1 MFAHLLFLLCLSSL
15 ASSNPLNRRAIRF
28 EPAMLD
34 FSEHPVGMLKME
46 KVHLHNPGSEE
57 ISLISISGSTA
68 HFHASFFK
76 HAILPPGGMTSFD
89 VVFLARVVGNI
100 ENTLFINTSH
110 HGLFTYQVFGVSVPN
125 LYRLR
130 PFTVPRGPVD
140 DPSSPLMN
148 LQPSHS
154 QPLQVVEMYSS
165 GGNLHLELPTGQHP
179 HTEDLWEV
187 PPFEK
192 RASFVSRYADNH
204 MSFLGIRPT
213 APSQDQSIVL
223 LVEPSSAAPAIYS
236 SKEVLDF
243 GTLRAQDRP
252 RTLKLL
258 LNSGTED
265 VRITSVRTSPP
276 NKAISVDFKGVTLK
290 KRGYTQV
297 ASITFDPSKAARPDQ
312 SSGKITVKVKERSYS
327 TLEIPY
333 QADVLMGYLSFDDA
347 TTLFH
352 IRSSPLD
359 PVVRPIFLTNNFS
372 YPVQIL
378 NASLKPDTTTMFTV
392 QNLSSVV
399 LPPQGSQYVFS
410 LVFQPVRP
418 SVLINSH
425 VLLLTNLSRFH
436 LPVLAYT
443 GLLEPLVLPPSL
455 QGSFLDFGV
464 QSSTE
469 TSSITLVVINSNPI
483 ELEIK
488 SWLVTGESFSIE
500 LLKTGRG
507 NQTVVRGCVEELQKA
522 SASHQRTVILASGYY
537 AAFRVS
543 LIDNSLKGTYE
554 RAVHITTDYE
564 ILTIPVK
571 ALIVVGTISSC
582 PKSLTLPPSFPGKV
596 VHQSLI
602 IQSSFR
608 QPSELR
614 QVVSLTQDQ
623 RFTHRRLRNT
633 RTLEPRRRTKVAN
646 IYFDAGLQ
654 CGDDCYVGLP
664 FVLKGESRPGGL
676 VLQEDIWDE
685 DVDLLQKLLGRWNDL
700 VERSGHEI
708 KAVFE
713 VNSALQQNVR
723 SEVTARLIW
732 PSLLNCSHRVVFPL
746 TNANSSSD
754 EEVVLENPADVPVFV
769 QLLPLALFPSPSV
782 FAGKLADRLP
792 WANLSNINIDTKTL
806 EFHVHQPPAAPVS
819 SGSGFLQ
826 VPAKSLVYNLLLQPG
841 ESKSFNVR
849 FTPSSDHSV
858 SSLLIVRNN
867 LTVMDVLLL
876 EGRGVLEHLRVGG
889 KTPGREGYLRFKVTE
904 ALLRHCTNQ
913 TNLLRDHSL
922 RRTFKVENAGVLP
935 VHITSAQI
943 NRHACGG
950 HGFTVVNCQEFII
963 QPNSSR
969 ELVILFTPDFSASR
983 VIRELKLVTR
993 GGSEFVFVLNAS
1005 LPHHMLGACAKTL
1018 PRPAWEW
1025 DFCLLVSLVMSFMLL
1040 LVGFMAYLE
1049 ACSQWETFRTHL
1061 FLEAG
1066 RETNSLP
1073 HSNDPHGPLL
1083 NSRGFYGSR
1092 GGASHIGGRHG
1103 NGRTLPDAGGTD
1115 RKSRAGGLCAVATWT
1130 TSSQPANGSASGST
1144 QPANRK
1150 TQSGRQLSIVGKGE
1164 VEGQLGAVLPQ
1175 KRELCAG
1182 EEEEEED
1189 EEEEDTGL
1197 LEVLDQDEELSGATR
1212 PELIVNVQVKTKEQK
1227 KKKKKKRKKRKEE
1240 KKEEGEQ
1247 EEEEE
1252 EQEEEQEEDEVERG
1266 KKVRTHGDKLK
1277 DLQDDDASSTTTD
1290 TSTTDLEASIR
1301 EEPVRKKGRT
1311 VSFENR
1317 EEETSDLH
1325 VASKTQKPGT
1335 PKPDSHSGTGT
1346 NRRDSQPGTGT
1357 NTRDSQSDIGTIGR
1371 DSQSGTGTPNRDS
1384 QSGTGYPRRDSQPT
1398 TASNLLPKL
1407 DHCFVSDEE
1416 LDPPEWDLPLSTSSS
1431 QVATLQQISMQ
1442 TRNTELFLKRAML
1455 GLCSP
1460 PPGLPAPLPVD
1471 GYRNFLDTTSDE
1483 TRRVPG
1489 ARSTAGWIPDQIQE
1503 QDPSSA
1509 AVTASYDRSPGAPG
1523 TWRPENPARILTHT
1537 TSVDS
1542 YSSERSWTPLVTRAT
1557 PNISSDNSFSAFGPS
1572 NSFNLTRVFKGI
1584 NEAKKPVP
1592 QQSWAEPTTA
1602 VSSSS
1607 SIWDVAPSDPLTT
1620 WSNSCGSPTIPT
1632 TSIFTTS
1639 GNTWST
1645 TGPFS
1650 SPIWSIS
1657 RDPTLHR
1664 FTTPSNATP
1673 TAPEAPPSPGELSP
1687 TYNPWSMWRPMLS
1700 RRGSEPW
1707 PSPSHDPI

>member
-1 MFAHLLFLLCLSSL
+1 
-15 ASSNPLNRRAIRF
+15 ASSNTLTRRSIRF

-57 ISLISISGSTA
+57 ISLMSISGSTA

-110 HGLFTYQVFGVSVPN
+110 HGLFAYQVFGVSVPN

-130 PFTVPRGPVD
+130 PFTVPQAPVD
-140 DPSSPLMN
+140 EPSSPLLN

-154 QPLQVVEMYSS
+154 QPLQVVEMYCS
-165 GGNLHLELPTGQHP
+165 GADLHLELPTGQQP
-179 HTEDLWEV
+179 HTEDLWEL

-192 RASFVSRYADNH
+192 RASFVSRHADDH
-204 MSFLGIRPT
+204 MSFLGVRPT
-213 APSQDQSIVL
+213 TPSPDQSSVPPL
-223 LVEPSSAAPAIYS
+223 EPAIYS

-252 RTLKLL
+252 RTLNLL
-258 LNSGTED
+258 LNAGAED
-265 VRITSVRTSPP
+265 VGITSVRTSPS
-276 NKAISVDFKGVTLK
+276 NTAISVEFKGVTLK
-290 KRGYTQV
+290 ERGYTKV
-297 ASITFDPSKAARPDQ
+297 ASITFDPSKAAGPEQ
-312 SSGKITVKVKERSYS
+312 SSGKITVKVTERSYP

-333 QADVLMGYLSFDDA
+333 QADVLKGYLSFEDA

-352 IRSSPLD
+352 IRNSPLD
-359 PVVRPIFLTNNFS
+359 PVVRPIYLTNTFG

-378 NASLKPDTTTMFTV
+378 NASLKLDATTMFTV

-418 SVLINSH
+418 SVLINSN
-425 VLLLTNLSRFH
+425 VLLHTNLSRFH

-443 GLLEPLVLPPSL
+443 GLLETLVLPPSL
-455 QGSFLDFGV
+455 QDSFLDFGV
-464 QSSTE
+464 QSSTK
-469 TSSITLVVINSNPI
+469 TSSITLVVINGNPI

-488 SWLVTGESFSIE
+488 SWLVTGDSFSME

-507 NQTVVRGCVEELQKA
+507 NQSVVRGCAEELQQAPA
-522 SASHQRTVILASGYY
+522 SQKRMVILASGYY

-571 ALIVVGTISSC
+571 ALIVVGMLSSS
-582 PKSLTLPPSFPGKV
+582 PESLNLPPSFPGKV
-596 VHQSLI
+596 VHQGLV

-614 QVVSLTQDQ
+614 QVVSLTQDP
-623 RFTHRRLRNT
+623 RFTHRRLRNA

-664 FVLKGESRPGGL
+664 FILKGESMPGRL

-700 VERSGHEI
+700 VDRSGHEI

-713 VNSALQQNVR
+713 VNSELQANFR
-723 SEVTARLIW
+723 SEVVARLTW
-732 PSLLNCSHRVVFPL
+732 PSLLNSTHRIVFPL

-754 EEVVLENPADVPVFV
+754 EEVVLANPADVPVFV

-782 FAGKLADRLP
+782 FSGKLADRVP

-806 EFHVHQPPAAPVS
+806 EFHVHQHPKSAPES
-819 SGSGFLQ
+819 SGSGFQ
-826 VPAKSLVYNLLLQPG
+826 GPSPSLVHNMLLQPG
-841 ESKSFNVR
+841 ESRSFNVR
-849 FTPSSDHSV
+849 FTPSSNHSV

-876 EGRGVLEHLRVGG
+876 EGHGVREHLRVGK
-889 KTPGREGYLRFKVTE
+889 KTQGQDGYLRFKVTE

-913 TNLLRDHSL
+913 TNPKEPNHSL
-922 RRTFKVENAGVLP
+922 RRSFKVENAGVLP
-935 VHITSAQI
+935 VHVTSAQI

-950 HGFTVVNCQEFII
+950 HGFTVLDCQDFII

-983 VIRELKLVTR
+983 VIRELRLVTR

-1025 DFCLLVSLVMSFMLL
+1025 DFCFWISLVMSFMLL

-1049 ACSQWETFRTHL
+1049 ARSRWETFTTHL
-1061 FLEAG
+1061 SMEAG
-1066 RETNSLP
+1066 
-1073 HSNDPHGPLL
+1073 SNDPHDPPLT
-1083 NSRGFYGSR
+1083 SRGFYGPG
-1092 GGASHIGGRHG
+1092 GGASHVGGRHG
-1103 NGRTLPDAGGTD
+1103 NGRTLPDVGCPD
-1115 RKSRAGGLCAVATWT
+1115 RKSRFMCHRTGRF
-1130 TSSQPANGSASGST
+1130 SQPANGSASGSS

-1150 TQSGRQLSIVGKGE
+1150 AQSGRQQGE
-1164 VEGQLGAVLPQ
+1164 G
-1175 KRELCAG
+1175 
-1182 EEEEEED
+1182 
-1189 EEEEDTGL
+1189 
-1197 LEVLDQDEELSGATR
+1197 
-1212 PELIVNVQVKTKEQK
+1212 
-1227 KKKKKKRKKRKEE
+1227 
-1240 KKEEGEQ
+1240 
-1247 EEEEE
+1247 E
-1252 EQEEEQEEDEVERG
+1252 EQEGEEQEQE
-1266 KKVRTHGDKLK
+1266 VRTHGEGLK
-1277 DLQDDDASSTTTD
+1277 DYNDDASSTTTD
-1290 TSTTDLEASIR
+1290 TSTTDLEAFIR
-1301 EEPVRKKGRT
+1301 EEPARKKGRT
-1311 VSFENR
+1311 VSFETG
-1317 EEETSDLH
+1317 EEETPDLH

-1335 PKPDSHSGTGT
+1335 PKPDS
-1346 NRRDSQPGTGT
+1346 PE
-1357 NTRDSQSDIGTIGR
+1357 
-1371 DSQSGTGTPNRDS
+1371 
-1384 QSGTGYPRRDSQPT
+1384 
-1398 TASNLLPKL
+1398 L
-1407 DHCFVSDEE
+1407 DHCVFYEDGEN
-1416 LDPPEWDLPLSTSSS
+1416 LDPPEWDLPQFASGS
-1431 QVATLQQISMQ
+1431 QVATLLQISLQ
-1442 TRNTELFLKRAML
+1442 TRNTEHFLRRAMM

-1471 GYRNFLDTTSDE
+1471 GYRNLLDTT
-1483 TRRVPG
+1483 RR
-1489 ARSTAGWIPDQIQE
+1489 
-1503 QDPSSA
+1503 
-1509 AVTASYDRSPGAPG
+1509 
-1523 TWRPENPARILTHT
+1523 L
-1537 TSVDS
+1537 
-1542 YSSERSWTPLVTRAT
+1542 WTPLVKPAS
-1557 PNISSDNSFSAFGPS
+1557 PNVSPDNSFSAFGHS
-1572 NSFNLTRVFKGI
+1572 NSFNLSTVFKGI
-1584 NEAKKPVP
+1584 NEAKKSTDASGV
-1592 QQSWAEPTTA
+1592 
-1602 VSSSS
+1602 VV
-1607 SIWDVAPSDPLTT
+1607 SIWDAAPSDPLTT
-1620 WSNSCGSPTIPT
+1620 WSTSCGSPTIPT
-1632 TSIFTTS
+1632 THL

-1650 SPIWSIS
+1650 NPVWSIS
-1657 RDPTLHR
+1657 QDPTLHLFHTPMPR
-1664 FTTPSNATP
+1664 TTQ
-1673 TAPEAPPSPGELSP
+1673 EAPPSPGELSP
-1687 TYNPWSMWRPMLS
+1687 TYNPWSLWRPMLS
-1700 RRGSEPW
+1700 RSGSEPW
-1707 PSPSHDPI
+1707 PSP

>member
-1 MFAHLLFLLCLSSL
+1 MDTMFAHLLSVLCVLCLSPL
-15 ASSNPLNRRAIRF
+15 ASSNTLTRRAIRF

-57 ISLISISGSTA
+57 ISLMSISGSTA

-110 HGLFTYQVFGVSVPN
+110 HGLFAYQVFGVSVPN

-130 PFTVPRGPVD
+130 PFTVPQVPVD
-140 DPSSPLMN
+140 EPSSPLMN

-165 GGNLHLELPTGQHP
+165 GADLHLELPTGQQP
-179 HTEDLWEV
+179 HTEDLWEL

-192 RASFVSRYADNH
+192 RASFVSRHADDH
-204 MSFLGIRPT
+204 MSFLGVRPT
-213 APSQDQSIVL
+213 TPSPDQSSVPPL
-223 LVEPSSAAPAIYS
+223 EPSSDAPAIYS

-252 RTLKLL
+252 RTLNLL
-258 LNSGTED
+258 LNAGAED
-265 VRITSVRTSPP
+265 VGITSVRTSPS
-276 NKAISVDFKGVTLK
+276 NAAISVEFKGVTLK
-290 KRGYTQV
+290 ERGYTKV
-297 ASITFDPSKAARPDQ
+297 ASITFDPSKAAGPEQ
-312 SSGKITVKVKERSYS
+312 SSGRITVKVTERSYP

-333 QADVLMGYLSFDDA
+333 QADVLKGYLSFEDA

-352 IRSSPLD
+352 IRNSPLD
-359 PVVRPIFLTNNFS
+359 PVVRPIYLTNTFG

-378 NASLKPDTTTMFTV
+378 NASLKLDATTMFTV

-410 LVFQPVRP
+410 LVFQPVSP
-418 SVLINSH
+418 SVLINSN
-425 VLLLTNLSRFH
+425 VLLHTNLSRFH

-443 GLLEPLVLPPSL
+443 GLLETLVLPPSL
-455 QGSFLDFGV
+455 QDSFLDFGV
-464 QSSTE
+464 QSSTK
-469 TSSITLVVINSNPI
+469 TSSITLVVINGNPI

-488 SWLVTGESFSIE
+488 SWLVTGDSFSME

-507 NQTVVRGCVEELQKA
+507 NQSVVRGCAEELQQAPTSQK
-522 SASHQRTVILASGYY
+522 RMVILASGYY

-571 ALIVVGTISSC
+571 ALIVVGMLSSC
-582 PKSLTLPPSFPGKV
+582 PESLTLPPSFPGKV
-596 VHQSLI
+596 VHQGLV

-614 QVVSLTQDQ
+614 QVVSLTQDP
-623 RFTHRRLRNT
+623 RFTHRRLRNA

-664 FVLKGESRPGGL
+664 FVLKGESMPGGL

-700 VERSGHEI
+700 VDRSGHEI

-713 VNSALQQNVR
+713 VNSELQENFR
-723 SEVTARLIW
+723 SEVVARLTW
-732 PSLLNCSHRVVFPL
+732 PSLLNSTHRIVFPL

-782 FAGKLADRLP
+782 FSGKLADRVP

-806 EFHVHQPPAAPVS
+806 EFHVHQHPSAPES
-819 SGSGFLQ
+819 SGSGFQ
-826 VPAKSLVYNLLLQPG
+826 GPPTSLVHNMLLQPG
-841 ESKSFNVR
+841 ESRSFNVR
-849 FTPSSDHSV
+849 FTPSSNHSV

-876 EGRGVLEHLRVGG
+876 EGHGVREHLRVGK
-889 KTPGREGYLRFKVTE
+889 KTQGQDGYLRFKVTE
-904 ALLRHCTNQ
+904 ALLRHCNNQ
-913 TNLLRDHSL
+913 TNPKEPTHSL
-922 RRTFKVENAGVLP
+922 RRSFKVENAGVLP
-935 VHITSAQI
+935 VHVTSAQI

-950 HGFTVVNCQEFII
+950 HGFTVLDCQDFII

-983 VIRELKLVTR
+983 VIRELRLVTR

-1025 DFCLLVSLVMSFMLL
+1025 DFCFWISLVMSFMLL

-1049 ACSQWETFRTHL
+1049 ARSRWETFTTHL
-1061 FLEAG
+1061 SMEAG
-1066 RETNSLP
+1066 RETNSLA
-1073 HSNDPHGPLL
+1073 HSNDPHGPPLT
-1083 NSRGFYGSR
+1083 SRGFYGPG
-1092 GGASHIGGRHG
+1092 GGASHVGGRHG
-1103 NGRTLPDAGGTD
+1103 NGRTLPDVGGPD
-1115 RKSRAGGLCAVATWT
+1115 RKSRAGGSCAHWATF
-1130 TSSQPANGSASGST
+1130 SQPANGSASGSS

-1150 TQSGRQLSIVGKGE
+1150 AQSGRQPPMVGMGE
-1164 VEGQLGAVLPQ
+1164 VEGQPGALIPE
-1175 KRELCAG
+1175 KRELWPAE

-1189 EEEEDTGL
+1189 EEEEDEEEEDASLPG
-1197 LEVLDQDEELSGATR
+1197 VLDQDEEFSSPPEQQPE
-1212 PELIVNVQVKTKEQK
+1212 PELIVKVQAKTKEQK

-1240 KKEEGEQ
+1240 KKEQEEGEGEQ
-1247 EEEEE
+1247 GEGEEQGGE
-1252 EQEEEQEEDEVERG
+1252 EQEQEDDAADRE
-1266 KKVRTHGDKLK
+1266 KKIRTHGEGLK

-1290 TSTTDLEASIR
+1290 TSTTDLEAFIR
-1301 EEPVRKKGRT
+1301 EDPARKEGRT
-1311 VSFENR
+1311 VSFETG

-1335 PKPDSHSGTGT
+1335 PKPDSQSGT
-1346 NRRDSQPGTGT
+1346 QT
-1357 NTRDSQSDIGTIGR
+1357 NTRDSQSGTEISRSDSQLGTGSTTGR
-1371 DSQSGTGTPNRDS
+1371 ETQSDTGSVRRDSQSDTETTRTDSQSGTVTPSTDS
-1384 QSGTGYPRRDSQPT
+1384 QSGTGYPRRDSQPN
-1398 TASNLLPKL
+1398 TASPLELSYVPHVETKDQTFPASSPQAPSSVPKNKTSRQNSFSEEQEDHQLPQISPQPGSPVPDLDCCRNHLPEL
-1407 DHCFVSDEE
+1407 DHCVFYEDGEN
-1416 LDPPEWDLPLSTSSS
+1416 LDPPEWDLPQFASGS
-1431 QVATLQQISMQ
+1431 QVATLQQISLQ
-1442 TRNTELFLKRAML
+1442 TRNTEHFLRRAMM

-1471 GYRNFLDTTSDE
+1471 GYRNLLDTTSDE
-1483 TRRVPG
+1483 TRRAPG
-1489 ARSTAGWIPDQIQE
+1489 TGRIPDQIQE
-1503 QDPSSA
+1503 QDHSSA
-1509 AVTASYDRSPGAPG
+1509 ALPAGYDRSP
-1523 TWRPENPARILTHT
+1523 
-1537 TSVDS
+1537 
-1542 YSSERSWTPLVTRAT
+1542 
-1557 PNISSDNSFSAFGPS
+1557 
-1572 NSFNLTRVFKGI
+1572 
-1584 NEAKKPVP
+1584 
-1592 QQSWAEPTTA
+1592 
-1602 VSSSS
+1602 
-1607 SIWDVAPSDPLTT
+1607 
-1620 WSNSCGSPTIPT
+1620 
-1632 TSIFTTS
+1632 
-1639 GNTWST
+1639 
-1645 TGPFS
+1645 
-1650 SPIWSIS
+1650 
-1657 RDPTLHR
+1657 
-1664 FTTPSNATP
+1664 
-1673 TAPEAPPSPGELSP
+1673 
-1687 TYNPWSMWRPMLS
+1687 
-1700 RRGSEPW
+1700 
-1707 PSPSHDPI
+1707 